1 MIDNRGKQL
10 GIHIIEKAVEKA
22 NSLDLDLV
30 EIVPNAKPPVCKI
43 MDYGKY
49 LYEQQR
55 EKKKLKKKQH
65 VIHVKEIRLR
75 PAISDHDLLTKLTK
89 AKNFLEDGC
98 KVKLT
103 VMFRGRE
110 RYRMDIGRDLL
121 DRVVEVLDEIAKI
134 EKAPDVESNRMTLI
148 MAPK

>member
-1 MIDNRGKQL
+1 
-10 GIHIIEKAVEKA
+10 
-22 NSLDLDLV
+22 
-30 EIVPNAKPPVCKI
+30 

-55 EKKKLKKKQH
+55 ERKKLKKKQH
-65 VIHVKEIRLR
+65 VINVKEIRLR

-98 KVKLT
+98 KLKFT

-110 RYRMDIGRDLL
+110 RARMDIGRSLL
-121 DRVVEVLDEIAKI
+121 DRVVGILDEIAKI
-134 EKAPDVESNRMTLI
+134 EKTPDVEGSRMILI
-148 MAPK
+148 MSPR